1 MIPRHTPPGSRTIPL
16 AMGFLSH
23 LFYPWGFIVQIAAL
37 VHFFWRRRA
46 GSIWLWIIFMGG
58 FVGAAAYLIVE
69 VLSEADLLRTALE
82 RRARKTRI
90 SSVEAQT
97 VDNPSVANLEELGEL
112 YWDEKDYTK
121 ARDAF
126 NRAVGAR
133 SDSTRTFYR
142 RGQCSLELGEA
153 AVAVT
158 DLEFAFRTEPKLDFY
173 RGGMFL
179 ARAYAATGR
188 DAEAAAV
195 FSAATQRT
203 STPEML
209 CGYAAFLAEHDREEE
224 AREWLK
230 RLEEMKRTAPR
241 FVQRAERAWF
251 NKGAALRKQL
261 SR

>member
-1 MIPRHTPPGSRTIPL
+1 
-16 AMGFLSH
+16 MGFLSH
-23 LFYPWGFIVQIAAL
+23 LFYPWGFVVQIAAL

-46 GSIWLWIIFMGG
+46 SFIWLWIIFIGG

-69 VLSEADLLRTALE
+69 VLAEADLLRTALE

-90 SSVEAQT
+90 SSVEAQIL
-97 VDNPSVANLEELGEL
+97 DNPSVANLEELGEL
-112 YWDEKDYTK
+112 YWDERDYTK
-121 ARDAF
+121 AREAF
-126 NRAVGAR
+126 NQAVRTG

-142 RGQCSLELGEA
+142 RGLSSLELGDAAA
-153 AVAVT
+153 AVP

-195 FSAATQRT
+195 FSAALQHT

-209 CGYAAFLAEHDREEE
+209 CSYAAFLAGRNRKEE
-224 AREWLK
+224 AREWLN
-230 RLEEMKRTAPR
+230 RLEETKRTAPR
-241 FVQRAERAWF
+241 FVQRTERAWF
-251 NKGAALRKQL
+251 NKGKALRKQL
-261 SR
+261 SRTT